1 MNLLM
6 LFFFLLLFTLVE
18 ENLEKETQPKIKKT
32 AASKRNRRR
41 KEERVC
47 VMSEMGSS
55 CSSRYCKSENW
66 EETHLL
72 ASCGILFLSLL
83 LLHQAVFVLF
93 CSVSCFC
100 LEYVLL
106 LCCCSSLSFR
116 EKMGLF

>member
-1 MNLLM
+1 LKKKHNPK
-6 LFFFLLLFTLVE
+6 
-18 ENLEKETQPKIKKT
+18 KEKT

-55 CSSRYCKSENW
+55 SSSRYCKSENW

-72 ASCGILFLSLL
+72 ASFGILFLSLL

-100 LEYVLL
+100 LQ
-106 LCCCSSLSFR
+106 
-116 EKMGLF
+116 

>member
-1 MNLLM
+1 LKKKHN
-6 LFFFLLLFTLVE
+6 
-18 ENLEKETQPKIKKT
+18 PKLKKT

-55 CSSRYCKSENW
+55 CSSSRYCKSENW

-83 LLHQAVFVLF
+83 WLHQAVFVLF
-93 CSVSCFC
+93 CF
-100 LEYVLL
+100 VLFHDFVWNM
-106 LCCCSSLSFR
+106 CCCFAAAAP
-116 EKMGLF
+116 

>member
-1 MNLLM
+1 
-6 LFFFLLLFTLVE
+6 LFTLVE

-55 CSSRYCKSENW
+55 CSSSSSRYCKSENW

-83 LLHQAVFVLF
+83 WLHQAVFVLF
-93 CSVSCFC
+93 CF
-100 LEYVLL
+100 VLFHVFVCNI
-106 LCCCSSLSFR
+106 CCCFAAAAP
-116 EKMGLF
+116 